1 MPNTFG
7 SDDYGYPVR
16 QNGTMSIWVC
26 GEVLIDLIPV
36 AAGSSDRAPHVG
48 GGPANTAKA
57 LARLGHEVHFI
68 DGISSDAYGVMSR
81 DELLAD
87 DVKLDLAQTSE
98 LPTALAIVSIDAN
111 ASASYEFKLEN
122 TATFDF
128 NLDWLPDPSRYKP
141 NVLHIGTLAT
151 VIQPGADELY
161 DWALQVAEFAP
172 IVFDPNIRPAVM
184 ANRDLYEAA
193 VEKWAAI
200 SSVIKVSDDDV
211 AWLFPDASFDDVAE
225 RWVRDGAALV
235 VITRGS
241 QGLIGFTADGAVEVP
256 GVKIEVADTVGAGD
270 TVGAIIVE
278 AMVEKGIMA
287 LTGDVLQDVLHRA
300 AKAAG
305 ITCSRPGAQP
315 PYKHELK

>member
-1 MPNTFG
+1 
-7 SDDYGYPVR
+7 
-16 QNGTMSIWVC
+16 MSIWVC

-36 AAGSSDRAPHVG
+36 APGSNDRAPHVG

-57 LARLGHEVHFI
+57 LARLGHDVHFI
-68 DGISSDAYGVMSR
+68 DGISTDAYGEMSR
-81 DELLAD
+81 DELVTD
-87 DVKLDLAQTSE
+87 EVKLDLAKSSD
-98 LPTALAIVSIDAN
+98 LPTALAIVSLN
-111 ASASYEFKLEN
+111 ENGGASYEFKLDN

-128 NLDWLPDPSRYKP
+128 SLDWLPDPSKYKP
-141 NVLHIGTLAT
+141 NVLHIGTLVT
-151 VIQPGADELY
+151 VIQPGADVLY

-184 ANRDLYEAA
+184 GDRDLYEAA

-211 AWLFPDASFDDVAE
+211 AWLFPDQSLDDVAE

-241 QGLIGFTADGAVEVP
+241 EGLIGFTADGAVEVP
-256 GVKIEVADTVGAGD
+256 GVKILVADTVGAGD
-270 TVGAIIVE
+270 TVGAIVVE

-300 AKAAG
+300 AKAAA
-305 ITCSRPGAQP
+305 ITCSRPGANP